1 MSNPTSTA
9 RIATLGGAFSYSH
22 LAALQW
28 AERHTR
34 LTGVKC
40 EIVLTDT
47 IGDAFNMLTER
58 KVDFAILPNENSTV
72 SRVADFTRCLAQISS
87 LGPYAIGQLW
97 LQIRICLMAHP
108 SIHFRS
114 DVMQVL
120 GRDEALR
127 QCSESLRTLGLT
139 KTTSMSSNAAAAQ
152 LVLEHPDFRNAAIGP
167 QELAQHHSLRI
178 LAHNIQDDKD
188 GNWTQFTVFGYS
200 QAWPTGDDE
209 TLILFEVK
217 NVRRAHWWVETVLVW
232 IGGSNLSSMHS
243 IPKGKNADGFV
254 YEFQVQFSGH
264 IKDRRIKLALW
275 LIRRFFAT
283 NVRVIGSF
291 PASK

>member
-1 MSNPTSTA
+1 MPNPTLTA

-28 AERHTR
+28 AEKHARF
-34 LTGVKC
+34 TGVKC

-72 SRVADFTRCLAQISS
+72 SRVADFTRCLAQINS
-87 LGPYAIGQLW
+87 LGPYAIDQLW

-108 SIHFRS
+108 SINFRN
-114 DVMQVL
+114 DVIQVL

-139 KTTSMSSNAAAAQ
+139 KTSSMSSNAAAAQ
-152 LVLEHPDFRNAAIGP
+152 LVLEHPDFKNAAIGP
-167 QELAQHHSLRI
+167 KELAEHHGLRI

-200 QAWPTGDDE
+200 QTKPTGNDE
-209 TLILFEVK
+209 TLMLFEVK
-217 NVRRAHWWVETVLVW
+217 NVRGAHWWVETVLVW

-254 YEFQVQFSGH
+254 YEFQVQLSGH
-264 IKDRRIKLALW
+264 VRDRRIRLALW

>member
-1 MSNPTSTA
+1 MSNPTMTA
-9 RIATLGGAFSYSH
+9 LIATLGGAYSYSH
-22 LAALQW
+22 LAAQKW
-28 AERHTR
+28 AEKHTQ

-40 EIVLTDT
+40 EIILTQT
-47 IGDAFNMLTER
+47 IGEAFTMLTER

-72 SRVADFTRCLAQISS
+72 SRVADFTRCLAQINS
-87 LGPYAIGQLW
+87 LGPYAIDQLW

-108 SIHFRS
+108 SLHFFS
-114 DVMQVL
+114 DVEQVL

-139 KTTSMSSNAAAAQ
+139 KITSMSSNAAAAQ
-152 LVLEHPDFRNAAIGP
+152 LVADHPDFKNAAIGP

-178 LAHNIQDDKD
+178 LAHNIQDDKR

-200 QAWPTGDDE
+200 QTEPTGNDE
-209 TLILFEVK
+209 TLMLFEVE
-217 NVRRAHWWVETVLVW
+217 NIRRAHWWVATVLVW
-232 IGGSNLSSMHS
+232 LGNANLSSTHS
-243 IPKGKNADGFV
+243 INKGRNDKGFV

-264 IKDRRIKLALW
+264 VKDRRIRLALW